1 MKRAAF
7 EDNWRHVAKKCHPF
21 RVKSV
26 SLRGVRGLGDVDT
39 VMGDGNLLVICGG
52 NGSGKT
58 TLLRCIHACLGSNIE
73 GGPVGYSPPDLS
85 GLSSGGVECTFEYQG
100 ADFTAA
106 LSISDGSFAGD
117 RQGEVYYFEPSAS
130 SPRAIALLRDTQ
142 HLEEMVE
149 AADFRDIDP
158 AELIYAVGRD
168 YDAVRVAELEFE
180 NGIIPH
186 FEVEADGF
194 TYSSRDMG
202 LGEFAI
208 FHLVWLLDYVPPQS
222 LVMIEEPEAFISPRS
237 QLAVA
242 DIIARYTDTKQLFT
256 IFTTHS
262 PLILG
267 RVPVSST
274 RILVRAGATC
284 ELALAASRNDYRAV
298 LGVVES
304 PNGILFVED
313 EAAKHMVLAALRES
327 APWLLTR
334 LSVVWLKGDS
344 TVIAALQGIPDV
356 GHPMQFA
363 GALDGDRRG
372 GDHKCPWKVIYL
384 PGDKGPDIHMLDA
397 VLADLDGFAR
407 SIGLNV
413 TNVRLHTSAL
423 TGTDCH
429 DWPDEF
435 AKASGVSR
443 QSVLEAM
450 GTAWA
455 RAADWDE
462 GQRALA
468 AELVSIYDD

>member
-7 EDNWRHVAKKCHPF
+7 EDNWRHVARNSHPF
-21 RVKSV
+21 RLKSV
-26 SLRGVRGLGDVDT
+26 CMRGVRGLGDVDT
-39 VMGDGNLLVICGG
+39 ATGDGNLLVICGG

-58 TLLRCIHACLGSNIE
+58 TLLRCIHTCLGSEIE

-85 GLSSGGVECTFEYQG
+85 DLLSGEVECAFEYQG
-100 ADFTAA
+100 ADFTAT
-106 LSISDGSFAGD
+106 LSIPDGSFAGD
-117 RQGEVYYFEPSAS
+117 RKGEVYYFEPSAS
-130 SPRAIALLRDTQ
+130 SPRAISLLRDTQ

-149 AADFRDIDP
+149 AADFREIDP

-194 TYSSRDMG
+194 TYSSREMG

-208 FHLVWLLDYVPPQS
+208 FHLVWLLDYVPPQA

-242 DIIARYTDTKQLFT
+242 DIIARYTDTKRLFT

-262 PLILG
+262 PLILA

-274 RILVRAGATC
+274 RILVRTGATC

-334 LSVVWLKGDS
+334 LSVVWLKGES
-344 TVIAALQGIPDV
+344 TVIAALQGIPRI

-363 GALDGDRRG
+363 GALDGDCRG
-372 GDHKCPWKVIYL
+372 GGHDGPWEIIYL
-384 PGDKGPDIHMLDA
+384 PGEEAPDTHMLDA
-397 VLADLDGFAR
+397 VRADLEGFSR
-407 SIGLNV
+407 SVGLDV
-413 TNVRLHTSAL
+413 ASVRLHASAL
-423 TGTDCH
+423 TGTDPH
-429 DWPDEF
+429 DWPDAF
-435 AKASGVSR
+435 GNAVGVSR

-450 GTAWA
+450 GTSWA

-462 GQRALA
+462 AQRVLA
-468 AELVSIYDD
+468 AELVAIYDD